1 MDCKQHSFAACSSCS
16 PKQASNPE
24 ILKLL
29 FVHNLLLEPMIRVFI
44 LCFSLLLTGCVSMQ
58 RYSQMEQDMRL
69 YKKEALLLDSLRA
82 ENINLQEEL
91 DATTRDLKQAN
102 RELEA
107 LSGLNANLNANYEG
121 LLNRCDQD
129 RADLEQALYLSGL
142 EIATLRD
149 SILRY
154 RQAVSSD
161 KEQDDDWYAE
171 PAYGVNYPPT
181 IGQPQEVRPGYTS
194 SGNRQPADSWSAGS
208 ASNTPAYPPAY
219 VQPQGAR
226 TDYTASD
233 NTQLATGAMPSVSA
247 TYVQQKL
254 ANMLQ
259 LRSELASV
267 LQMELSGFAETDVL
281 ITDAD
286 GKVVLSLFSPV
297 ILPAGERQLTNII
310 RRVSAIIQRYEDF
323 MVSVEGFSPNS
334 IEYADNLRLSTAQAI
349 RISALLADYGVNPV
363 ALAALGYVTP
373 SGEEEYYYQ
382 TSDPGRLQRVDI
394 VFTPYWFELF
404 EP

>member
-1 MDCKQHSFAACSSCS
+1 MDCKQHSFAMCSGCS
-16 PKQASNPE
+16 PKQASNSG

-29 FVHNLLLEPMIRVFI
+29 FVHNLLLEPMTRVLI

-58 RYSQMEQDMRL
+58 RYSQMEQDMLL

-91 DATTRDLKQAN
+91 DATTRDLRQAN

-149 SILRY
+149 SIVRY
-154 RQAVSSD
+154 RQVVSNDKGQSD
-161 KEQDDDWYAE
+161 EWYAE
-171 PAYGVNYPPT
+171 PAYDVNYPLT
-181 IGQPQEVRPGYTS
+181 TGQPKEARPGYTS
-194 SGNRQPADSWSAGS
+194 SGTMQSVDGRPAGPV
-208 ASNTPAYPPAY
+208 SNTPAYPPAY
-219 VQPQGAR
+219 VQPPGAR

-233 NTQLATGAMPSVSA
+233 NAQPTTGAMPSVSA

-254 ANMLQ
+254 ASMLSR
-259 LRSELASV
+259 RSELASV

-286 GKVVLSLFSPV
+286 GKVILSLFSPV
-297 ILPAGERQLTNII
+297 ILPAGERQLTNIT

-323 MVSVEGFSPNS
+323 MVSVEGFSPHS

-349 RISALLADYGVNPV
+349 RVSALLADYGVNPTD
-363 ALAALGYVTP
+363 LAALGYVTP
-373 SGEEEYYYQ
+373 RGEEEYYYQ